1 MARGAQGQNNTR
13 RRGGDGDGCGTNGEY
28 DSGGTK
34 RRGMAE
40 TKKNRR
46 VK

>member
-13 RRGGDGDGCGTNGEY
+13 RRGGDGDGCGSDGEC

-34 RRGMAE
+34 WRGMAE
-40 TKKNRR
+40 AKNNGRE
-46 VK
+46 K